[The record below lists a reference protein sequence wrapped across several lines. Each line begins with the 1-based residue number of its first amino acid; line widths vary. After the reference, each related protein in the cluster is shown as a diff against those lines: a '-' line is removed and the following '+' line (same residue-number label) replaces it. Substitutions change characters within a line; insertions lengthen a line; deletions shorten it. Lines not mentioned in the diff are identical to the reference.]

1 MLNRA
6 AGIFTYIAEQV
17 DLPTSN
23 SSHSTAI
30 ELHKDTAT
38 ALSK

>member
-1 MLNRA
+1 MLNSA
-6 AGIFTYIAEQV
+6 AGIFTYVAEQI
-17 DLPTSN
+17 DLPPPDPAYPR
-23 SSHSTAI
+23 AI